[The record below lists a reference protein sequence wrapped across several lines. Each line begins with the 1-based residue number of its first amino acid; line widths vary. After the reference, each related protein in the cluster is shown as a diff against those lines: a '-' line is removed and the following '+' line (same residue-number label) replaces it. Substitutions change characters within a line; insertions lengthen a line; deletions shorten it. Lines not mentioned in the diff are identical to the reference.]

1 MSTRN
6 PYDEEPLEG
15 FDDLAAIARSMRD
28 EDFTL
33 DEPPADLWSR
43 IEQRVATRE
52 PAPAPSLAPVES
64 TAAAPVSLESARRR
78 RRWTRPALAAA
89 AVAAVLGGITAVV
102 VNSEDEPTEL
112 AVVDLSNEGLDPR
125 GQSSHG
131 SAKVI
136 RLDDGGYAL
145 DVDVADLPADA
156 DGFFELWVIDPNVEG
171 MVSLGPLRNGRVE
184 LPAGVDPQSFPIVD
198 ISIEPIDG
206 VPTHSGDSI
215 LRGVIEA

>member
-6 PYDEEPLEG
+6 PYDDDAPLEG

-43 IEQRVATRE
+43 IEARVASPE
-52 PAPAPSLAPVES
+52 PAPGPLES
-64 TAAAPVSLESARRR
+64 TAPPPVSLDSARRR

-89 AVAAVLGGITAVV
+89 AVAAVLGGVTAVI
-102 VNSEDEPTEL
+102 VNSEDEPAEL

-136 RLDDGGYAL
+136 RLDDGSYAL
-145 DVDVADLPADA
+145 DVDVEDLPSDA

>member
-6 PYDEEPLEG
+6 PYDDDAPLEG
-15 FDDLAAIARSMRD
+15 FDDLAAIMRSMRD

-43 IEQRVATRE
+43 IEARVASPE
-52 PAPAPSLAPVES
+52 PAPVPLES
-64 TAAAPVSLESARRR
+64 TAPAPVSLDSARRR

-89 AVAAVLGGITAVV
+89 AVAAVLGGVTAVI
-102 VNSEDEPTEL
+102 VNSEDEPAEL

-136 RLDDGGYAL
+136 RLDDGSYAL
-145 DVDVADLPADA
+145 DVDVDDLPSDA

>member
-1 MSTRN
+1 
-6 PYDEEPLEG
+6 
-15 FDDLAAIARSMRD
+15 
-28 EDFTL
+28 
-33 DEPPADLWSR
+33 
-43 IEQRVATRE
+43 
-52 PAPAPSLAPVES
+52 
-64 TAAAPVSLESARRR
+64 
-78 RRWTRPALAAA
+78 
-89 AVAAVLGGITAVV
+89 VV
-102 VNSEDEPTEL
+102 VSSEDEPTEL

-136 RLDDGGYAL
+136 QLDDGSYAL
-145 DVDVADLPADA
+145 DVDVENLPSDA

-198 ISIEPIDG
+198 ISIEPVDG